1 MYKYTVMWE
10 SAVGIGNP
18 LSLWESA
25 VVIGNPLS
33 LWESAVVFGN
43 PLSVW
48 ESALATQSAL
58 FGSSPSNHNSMKE
71 SVQYFH
77 FQWLFVESLS
87 INLNLSFIIEQ
98 NANDI

>member
-1 MYKYTVMWE
+1 MWE

-18 LSLWESA
+18 LSL
-25 VVIGNPLS
+25 
-33 LWESAVVFGN
+33 
-43 PLSVW
+43 W

-87 INLNLSFIIEQ
+87 INLNLSFIIKQMISDWVGKLPDQ
-98 NANDI
+98 NRL